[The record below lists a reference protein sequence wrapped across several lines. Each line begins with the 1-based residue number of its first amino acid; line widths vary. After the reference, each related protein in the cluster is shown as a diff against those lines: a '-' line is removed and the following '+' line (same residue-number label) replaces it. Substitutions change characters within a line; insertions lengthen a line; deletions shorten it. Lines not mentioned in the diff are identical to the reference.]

1 MLRPSRTRATRPAA
15 LLVATTLAAAA
26 LAGCSEKPS
35 MEPIAVHMREIGR
48 VWALFLETYQE
59 KGGYHAQ
66 PYVTQLTGMFQ
77 AEVMTNSEKYP
88 SEDFKKKNADM
99 IQSLERLDSDLGQ
112 RMPAEMARSDV
123 QQQCKWC
130 HTQYWEKSKKLRE
143 RRG

>member
-1 MLRPSRTRATRPAA
+1 MQRRSRTRVTRPAVLLAATA
-15 LLVATTLAAAA
+15 LGAAA
-26 LAGCSEKPS
+26 LVACSEKPS

-66 PYVTQLTGMFQ
+66 PYVTQLTGMFR

-99 IQSLERLDSDLGQ
+99 IEALERLDSDLGQ

-143 RRG
+143 RKG